1 MAGHV
6 WEAGG
11 RGQEGA
17 RENCGWPTGPDRGGG
32 GFNGGGIRLRV
43 SNHSILYLLGVLYDF
58 SAADMPFVPL
68 KGKITQFQEDFCRKG
83 TQRTHRQELMLF
95 FLCDLCV
102 LLRPVQFGCGF
113 AALDFL
119 RPFAAIPPRR
129 HWKER
134 DLNRSA
140 QRQQR
145 VQRRSAERRRMNF
158 NRRPRR
164 K

>member
-95 FLCDLCV
+95 FFVIFAFSCG
-102 LLRPVQFGCGF
+102 QFNLVAAGRAGRFAPFCGKIISS
-113 AALDFL
+113 DY
-119 RPFAAIPPRR
+119 P
-129 HWKER
+129 
-134 DLNRSA
+134 
-140 QRQQR
+140 
-145 VQRRSAERRRMNF
+145 
-158 NRRPRR
+158 
-164 K
+164 